1 MINLPYYK
9 FLVLKWDDVDSYLTE
24 EEIKQLGCL
33 MGKIEEIREAKGKS
47 RYNDYL
53 VINTDEQYAS
63 DIVKIMKENGHWG

>member
-1 MINLPYYK
+1 
-9 FLVLKWDDVDSYLTE
+9 
-24 EEIKQLGCL
+24 

-63 DIVKIMKENGHWG
+63 DIIKIMEENGHWG